1 MARAEKRQ
9 MSEPGPD
16 RVGAV
21 AERATG
27 SAEMPDGQGRAGT
40 AKGDGPLS
48 GPMTEQPDA
57 TSRVAEWVTRFR
69 PALVTIAMSQG
80 VDVDTAEDVVQRA
93 SMAALSATR
102 KNPEQVL
109 EIASPCGWLA
119 RFVMYEARNVVRR
132 RQRRGEIL
140 RNNTWEVL
148 ERLSP
153 RNRCGCSVE
162 VWVTQAVRVACQV
175 LSDRQ
180 FQVLCRVLL
189 LGMTDEQVAA
199 DLRIARPTVRRHRV
213 RASQILEQALE
224 PCKGRLPHLDAR
236 QH

>member
-1 MARAEKRQ
+1 
-9 MSEPGPD
+9 MSAPGPD

-27 SAEMPDGQGRAGT
+27 SAELPDEQGRAGT
-40 AKGDGPLS
+40 SKGDGPLS

-57 TSRVAEWVTRFR
+57 TSRVAEWITRFR
-69 PALVTIAMSQG
+69 PAMVAIAMGQG

-93 SMAALSATR
+93 SMAAISTTT

-109 EIASPCGWLA
+109 EIGSPCGWLA
-119 RFVMYEARNVVRR
+119 MFVKNEARNVVRR

-148 ERLSP
+148 EHLLP
-153 RNRCGCSVE
+153 RNRCSCGVE
-162 VWVTQAVRVACQV
+162 VRVTQAVRVACQV

-189 LGMTDEQVAA
+189 VGMTDEQVAA

-213 RASQILEQALE
+213 LASQVLEQALQ
-224 PCKGRLPHLDAR
+224 P
-236 QH
+236 

>member
-1 MARAEKRQ
+1 MARVGKRR
-9 MSEPGPD
+9 MSAPGPD
-16 RVGAV
+16 RVEDV

-27 SAEMPDGQGRAGT
+27 SAELPDEQGEAGT
-40 AKGDGPLS
+40 SKGDGPLS
-48 GPMTEQPDA
+48 GRMSEEPDA
-57 TSRVAEWVTRFR
+57 TSTVAEWISRFR
-69 PALVTIAMSQG
+69 PAMVAIAVGQG

-93 SMAALSATR
+93 SIAAVPATR

-109 EIASPCGWLA
+109 VIASPCGWLG
-119 RFVMYEARNVVRR
+119 RFVKNEARNVVRR

-153 RNRCGCSVE
+153 RNGCGCGVE
-162 VWVTQAVRVACQV
+162 VQVTQAVRVACQV

-189 LGMTDEQVAA
+189 LGMTDKQVAA
-199 DLRIARPTVRRHRV
+199 DLKIARPTARRHRV
-213 RASQILEQALE
+213 QASRILEQALQ
-224 PCKGRLPHLDAR
+224 P
-236 QH
+236 

>member
-1 MARAEKRQ
+1 MARALKRQ
-9 MSEPGPD
+9 MSAPGPD
-16 RVGAV
+16 RVEDV
-21 AERATG
+21 AERAAG
-27 SAEMPDGQGRAGT
+27 SAEFPDELGEAGT
-40 AKGDGPLS
+40 PRGDGPLPGRMS
-48 GPMTEQPDA
+48 EKPDA
-57 TSRVAEWVTRFR
+57 TSKVAEWISRFR
-69 PALVTIAMSQG
+69 PAMVAIAVGRG

-93 SMAALSATR
+93 SMAAISATR
-102 KNPEQVL
+102 KDPEQVPN
-109 EIASPCGWLA
+109 IASPCGWLD
-119 RFVMYEARNVVRR
+119 RFVKNETRNVVRR

-153 RNRCGCSVE
+153 RNGCGCGVE
-162 VWVTQAVRVACQV
+162 VQVTQAVRVACQV

-213 RASQILEQALE
+213 QASRILEQSLR
-224 PCKGRLPHLDAR
+224 P
-236 QH
+236 